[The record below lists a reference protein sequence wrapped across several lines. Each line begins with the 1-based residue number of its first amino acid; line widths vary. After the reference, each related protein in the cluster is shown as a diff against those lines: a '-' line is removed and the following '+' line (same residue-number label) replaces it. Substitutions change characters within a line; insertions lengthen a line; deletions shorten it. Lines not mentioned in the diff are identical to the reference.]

1 MNELLFK
8 PRIAVLWVA
17 VAVASSAAV
26 LLYLLIPGALEE
38 MVAGQIEGEPL
49 TDTVGYEM
57 AVLVV
62 LPLMMAAVTL
72 LARDRVSRWASL
84 VVGLLFGLFGAFMVG
99 DHLVGGEFNGHVLL
113 MVVGVLLGFLIVG
126 LSAAGLRRSTAGAPT
141 PHIEQERPSV
151 GAAA

>member
-1 MNELLFK
+1 MNDLLFK
-8 PRIAVLWVA
+8 TRIAVLWVA
-17 VAVASSAAV
+17 VAVASSATV
-26 LLYLLIPGALEE
+26 LLYLLIPGAVEE

-62 LPLMMAAVTL
+62 LPLVMVAVTL
-72 LARDRVSRWASL
+72 LAGDRVSRWASL
-84 VVGLLFGLFGAFMVG
+84 VVGLVFGLFGTFMVG
-99 DHLVGGEFNGHVLL
+99 DHLVDGVFNGHVLL

-126 LSAAGLRRSTAGAPT
+126 LSAAGLRRSTAGTPT
-141 PHIEQERPSV
+141 PPVEQERPSV